1 MNTTSNY
8 KQTIGGKNETIIP
21 KQLTIKDSLNVT
33 SFPTHIKINSPSI
46 IQDNCSLYTYDIDKT
61 LNTNMHQLPSKP
73 KVVSFCIYR
82 IITCKNRERPSHP
95 FLQYLLYKYPSNIKN
110 TNDTLVFPFIKYKSE
125 SILKLAKKFTTN
137 VTGIP
142 LTIKGFIEYKNEV
155 YLFFDFHENKDM
167 IVENI
172 NLKKR
177 DDKLWWC
184 LIDEICNIKKV
195 LNFPIHPSVYKTFY
209 SNPALIYLKN
219 NDNKR
224 IESPIVGYYGNYYK
238 FVPIVAALSSQNS
251 IRGQLNNNNLFYFS
265 SFRKAI
271 RYGAWSPLYKERIAY
286 NKKVTDID
294 GKYIKGGIV
303 RFAIFLGKVDIPIDS
318 SYENIS
324 KLLNQHNMW
333 NTAFDS
339 MLIGSVDYDDVK
351 LNINPEYILKDNH
364 QYLSLSYH
372 EIDQKTIGPLW
383 DPRSKNYTI
392 V

>member
-1 MNTTSNY
+1 MNTNSNY
-8 KQTIGGKNETIIP
+8 KQMIGGKSEIP
-21 KQLTIKDSLNVT
+21 IPRQITIKNTLNNSL
-33 SFPTHIKINSPSI
+33 FPTHIKINSPSPI
-46 IQDNCSLYTYDIDKT
+46 KNKCSTFVYDIDKT
-61 LNTNMHQLPSKP
+61 LNTNLDQLPSKP
-73 KVVSFCIYR
+73 TVISFCIYR
-82 IITCKNRERPSHP
+82 IITCKNRERPTHP

-110 TNDTLVFPFIKYKSE
+110 INDTFVFPFIKYKSG
-125 SILKLAKKFTTN
+125 SIVNLAKKFTN
-137 VTGIP
+137 NITGVP

-155 YLFFDFHENKDM
+155 YLFFDYHEDKDM

-224 IESPIVGYYGNYYK
+224 IETPIVGYYGNYYK
-238 FVPIVAALSSQNS
+238 FIPIVAALGSQNS

-271 RYGAWSPLYKERIAY
+271 RYGAWSPLYRERIAY

-303 RFAIFLGKVDIPIDS
+303 RFAIFFRKS
-318 SYENIS
+318 
-324 KLLNQHNMW
+324 
-333 NTAFDS
+333 
-339 MLIGSVDYDDVK
+339 
-351 LNINPEYILKDNH
+351 
-364 QYLSLSYH
+364 
-372 EIDQKTIGPLW
+372 
-383 DPRSKNYTI
+383 
-392 V
+392 